1 MAEKLGEL
9 LIRERLIVAD
19 QLEEALRSQRIF
31 GGSLG
36 SHLLQLGYL
45 DEDALARALG
55 RIYGVPVAGR
65 AALIA
70 APPEVIA
77 LLPPEF
83 VRRHR
88 ALPFK
93 LEGHRL
99 HLALQNPADSL
110 AIHEASFLTGF
121 QVVPHVSPEAVLRDC
136 IAYHRRGEPAAA
148 RPATPP
154 EPKAVAAAAPVEP
167 GPGHPTTGPVRV
179 SRAEPALSEDPP
191 AGLVTGP
198 IRIPAGAERAP
209 REPGR
214 LAALGRA
221 LAGARS
227 RDELLGVL
235 LEELRRHASRC
246 LVLLVRRGEAV
257 VWRGEGFDAAH
268 RRPALPLDVPSVL
281 DPVREER
288 ALSFGP
294 VAMTPA
300 NRDFYTLL
308 GGRPPA
314 MALVVPIYVRR
325 RPLVVL
331 YGDETRTDAR
341 PPDFARLRAV
351 SRLASWALEALILR
365 AKVLRESGAESA
377 GEDA

>member
-9 LIRERLIVAD
+9 LLREGLIVAD

-45 DEDALARALG
+45 EEDALARALG
-55 RIYGVPVAGR
+55 RIYGVPIARR
-65 AALIA
+65 AELVS

-83 VRRHR
+83 SRRHR

-93 LEGHRL
+93 LDGHRL

-110 AIHEASFLTGF
+110 AVHEASFLTGF
-121 QVVPHVSPEAVLRDC
+121 QIVPHVSPEAVLRDA
-136 IAYHRRGEPAAA
+136 IAHHRRSEPVPVARA
-148 RPATPP
+148 RPGGTTAGNRP
-154 EPKAVAAAAPVEP
+154 E
-167 GPGHPTTGPVRV
+167 HQTGPVHVTGPSAVV
-179 SRAEPALSEDPP
+179 SDDPP
-191 AGLVTGP
+191 AGLATGP
-198 IRIPAGAERAP
+198 VPSPRPAAP
-209 REPGR
+209 D
-214 LAALGRA
+214 LAAFGRA
-221 LAGARS
+221 LTTARN

-235 LEELRRHASRC
+235 LEEMTRHTGRC
-246 LVLLVRRGEAV
+246 LVMLVRRGEAV
-257 VWRGEGFDAAH
+257 VWRSEGFEPIR
-268 RRPALPLDVPSVL
+268 RRPALPLDAASVL

-288 ALSFGP
+288 ALSYGP

-314 MALVVPIYVRR
+314 VALVVPIYVRR

-331 YGDETRTDAR
+331 YGDETRTNAR
-341 PPDFARLRAV
+341 PPDFARLRTV

-365 AKVLRESGAESA
+365 AKILRESGAEAPDGAS
-377 GEDA
+377 